1 MNVKMELL
9 YNIITRDE
17 KWVYNFQSEK
27 KSESEEIHHKVSPVL
42 KQFKTVVLL
51 AESCL
56 EFSGTLK
63 AWCIQNSCL
72 LAQLLSMSGV
82 KQWESCKHDFQEFFL
97 TLISLSFKVTV
108 LSCTQV

>member
-1 MNVKMELL
+1 M
-9 YNIITRDE
+9 
-17 KWVYNFQSEK
+17 YNFQSEK
-27 KSESEEIHHKVSPVL
+27 KSESDDIHHKGSPVL
-42 KQFKTVVLL
+42 KKFKTVVLL

-63 AWCIQNSCL
+63 AWGIQNSCL

-82 KQWESCKHDFQEFFL
+82 KQWESCEHDFQEFVL
-97 TLISLSFKVTV
+97 ILISLSYKVAV